1 MSRTCMFQLRQPS
14 RAVIAEQE
22 IREDTRARVRQQP
35 SRLLQQPAARQLY
48 GVSEELLQKLRS
60 FRTQPYVCR
69 VVTEAR
75 KFDHYHPGDVGDK

>member
-1 MSRTCMFQLRQPS
+1 MFQLRQPS

-69 VVTEAR
+69 VVTGAR